1 MKKSQ
6 KKSMQNLGKKISE
19 DEFLK
24 DDSIHIFSVKYEN
37 DKKQFLNKIKL
48 MDKIKKAKRKK
59 MFIIAACVVI
69 IFVPA
74 SVFAANKVISNFKVN
89 KEQTNQYAY
98 DYKFEGATEDASK
111 SSLFHS
117 YVKFQYGYL
126 PQGYVESL
134 GANDKRS
141 NKFALNGSW
150 YSNQNMTVVLK
161 YVDDNKKLSFT
172 NVLETKDITVGSNE
186 ASILYLNSTSASS
199 YNKILLV
206 FYNDYGY
213 ALQIYAQNDVPDE
226 ELIKVAQNLELVQCS
241 ESEAEVAFYPTE
253 TPTTAAMTAAS
264 TQTTSATPTTSQYSN
279 AINESKF
286 LNIGDVFAGLDFGN
300 SNWDL
305 HNFVYTIEN
314 VEIKD
319 SIAGLDTAGFGFD
332 YEDVLQVVDANG
344 NLKPY
349 VQKEIAKGDGKTSV
363 DTVVGETTSDLKLI
377 YVTIKL
383 KNTTDNLIDHVQ
395 INPQLCCLKNNNG
408 VICLPESTYTTE
420 AVNSEGH
427 AVYSDKLT
435 MYADDP
441 NTTESKQ
448 EAGQAYTIHPQEE
461 LEFHLAY
468 VVQAENMNNMVL
480 FFNPEGRIKTYPT
493 AQQIIIKLY

>member
-1 MKKSQ
+1 MWI
-6 KKSMQNLGKKISE
+6 LLI
-19 DEFLK
+19 FL
-24 DDSIHIFSVKYEN
+24 VLATVYN
-37 DKKQFLNKIKL
+37 
-48 MDKIKKAKRKK
+48 
-59 MFIIAACVVI
+59 FII
-69 IFVPA
+69 
-74 SVFAANKVISNFKVN
+74 
-89 KEQTNQYAY
+89 
-98 DYKFEGATEDASK
+98 YKTQKSRRLTLDEVYNRED
-111 SSLFHS
+111 
-117 YVKFQYGYL
+117 
-126 PQGYVESL
+126 
-134 GANDKRS
+134 
-141 NKFALNGSW
+141 
-150 YSNQNMTVVLK
+150 
-161 YVDDNKKLSFT
+161 
-172 NVLETKDITVGSNE
+172 
-186 ASILYLNSTSASS
+186 
-199 YNKILLV
+199 
-206 FYNDYGY
+206 
-213 ALQIYAQNDVPDE
+213 LQI
-226 ELIKVAQNLELVQCS
+226 K
-241 ESEAEVAFYPTE
+241 
-253 TPTTAAMTAAS
+253 
-264 TQTTSATPTTSQYSN
+264 YS
-279 AINESKF
+279 
-286 LNIGDVFAGLDFGN
+286 IGKN
-300 SNWDL
+300 KNP
-305 HNFVYTIEN
+305 
-314 VEIKD
+314 KD
-319 SIAGLDTAGFGFD
+319 YGFD

-448 EAGQAYTIHPQEE
+448 EAGQTYTIHPQEE